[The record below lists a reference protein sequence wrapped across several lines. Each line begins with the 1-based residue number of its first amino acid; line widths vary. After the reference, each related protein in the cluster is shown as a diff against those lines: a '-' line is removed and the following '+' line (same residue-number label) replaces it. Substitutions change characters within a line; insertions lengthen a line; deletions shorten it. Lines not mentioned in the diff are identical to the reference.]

1 MWSISAGVNPANLEK
16 AVQSI
21 RGELDRLQTDPFHAH
36 EIQDGRDNQVG
47 SLIVSLER
55 NAEVAS
61 ELHRMEYYGLG
72 MDFLERY
79 PDIIGDL
86 TGERVRDVAR
96 KYFLPSASSMVI
108 AGPVGRMRFRL

>member
-1 MWSISAGVNPANLEK
+1 
-16 AVQSI
+16 
-21 RGELDRLQTDPFHAH
+21 
-36 EIQDGRDNQVG
+36 
-47 SLIVSLER
+47 VSLER

-61 ELHRMEYYGLG
+61 ELHRMEYHGLG

-79 PDIIGDL
+79 PELIGDL

-108 AGPVGRMRFRL
+108 AGPVGRARFRL